1 MANILLLYD
10 APSLLISSMENQL
23 KAINNNHQVISGPLT
38 MKFVQTIDVKQDAV
52 IIYADEDLS
61 DNTDTLVYVKDKVFE
76 DETGL
81 FAAGSSEELSTL
93 NKIIPDRVL
102 QGKFL
107 RPINV
112 KNVVEVVNSYVCDE
126 KRVAKKKVLV
136 VDDSGAVLRNV
147 KSWLED
153 KYDVVL
159 ANSGAQALR
168 YLAIDRPDLVLL
180 DYEMP
185 VADGR
190 QVLEMMRSEISFQD
204 IPVIFLTSKA
214 DRQSVINVMS
224 LKPEGYLLKTMQ
236 PSEIVKAV
244 DDFFEKRRIEKLNG

>member
-1 MANILLLYD
+1 MATILLLYD
-10 APSLLISSMENQL
+10 KPSLLISSMENL
-23 KAINNNHQVISGPLT
+23 FKSMNHYVVTGPLT
-38 MKFVQTIDVKQDAV
+38 MKFVQDIDEKQDAV
-52 IIYADEDLS
+52 VIYADEDLS
-61 DNTDTLVYVKDKVFE
+61 DNTETLVYVKDKVIE
-76 DETGL
+76 DEIGL
-81 FAAGSSEELSTL
+81 FAAGSNEELETL
-93 NKIIPDRVL
+93 RKVIPDSVL

-112 KNVVEVVNSYVCDE
+112 KNVAEVVNAFLCDE
-126 KRVAKKKVLV
+126 KRIAKKKVLV

-190 QVLEMMRSEISFQD
+190 QVLEMMRSEIAFQD

-214 DRQSVINVMS
+214 DKQSVISVMS
-224 LKPEGYLLKTMQ
+224 LRPEGYLLKTMQ

-244 DDFFEKRRIEKLNG
+244 DDFFEKRRIEKLNV